1 MLFQII
7 SAAIAATTFALSAS
21 AATSN
26 DAKTKIIVPLYS
38 WSESCWP
45 ELQAAAQANPTVQ
58 WIIIINPNSGPSLDP
73 NDPSL
78 YCVPTLR
85 SVLPAGSII
94 AGYVRTGYNAR
105 SLGEIE
111 ADVKQ
116 YASWKNIKVKGG
128 KTPKLDGIFFDE
140 TSDTTTTRLQSFAS
154 IARTQFSNRLVKI
167 ISNPGTAVG
176 KEYFSSATY
185 VVDYE
190 SALPDYKFSNLP
202 TTSASQLRQ
211 SIVMIHDFDS
221 SKTPLTQILKPLV
234 DAKVGGVFITDL
246 KIQEEDIY
254 QKFGSNWGEFVRTVA
269 TLNAGGSGTGTCSS
283 T

>member
-1 MLFQII
+1 MSITLVHSSSPSPF
-7 SAAIAATTFALSAS
+7 SALSFHFPETRQLTRKAS
-21 AATSN
+21 NYDLCS
-26 DAKTKIIVPLYS
+26 
-38 WSESCWP
+38 
-45 ELQAAAQANPTVQ
+45 QANPTVQ

-94 AGYVRTGYNAR
+94 TGYVRTGYNAR

-154 IARTQFSNRLVKI
+154 IARTQFSNRLVKVSKI
-167 ISNPGTAVG
+167 ANRLR
-176 KEYFSSATY
+176 ENQSS
-185 VVDYE
+185 
-190 SALPDYKFSNLP
+190 
-202 TTSASQLRQ
+202 
-211 SIVMIHDFDS
+211 
-221 SKTPLTQILKPLV
+221 
-234 DAKVGGVFITDL
+234 
-246 KIQEEDIY
+246 
-254 QKFGSNWGEFVRTVA
+254 
-269 TLNAGGSGTGTCSS
+269 
-283 T
+283 